1 MLRQEQHIIDLSF
14 PLTLEICLMEITF
27 WKGNVILD
35 KDKEPNIWAKYFP
48 QTRYVSC
55 SWQLIDQGPLKI
67 LSMTHPFL
75 WWMSFYQWNNLLS
88 IDCSFFLQLFVE
100 KENDLHPHF
109 FEKCYSIGFVIK
121 NQSFL
126 RLSFWIYSNY
136 WILIK
141 IKCKCIIC
149 VFNNQLLHY
158 HSQNKNSNIKKFFH
172 VAFQLFLWTCN
183 FFKFPFIVSSLS
195 FSRLLFVYVW
205 TLGFSSN
212 LYSRTTSFIHI
223 SISSFYR
230 LLYSHLQ
237 NIAPLA
243 IFTRLCPKIM

>member
-1 MLRQEQHIIDLSF
+1 
-14 PLTLEICLMEITF
+14 
-27 WKGNVILD
+27 
-35 KDKEPNIWAKYFP
+35 
-48 QTRYVSC
+48 
-55 SWQLIDQGPLKI
+55 
-67 LSMTHPFL
+67 
-75 WWMSFYQWNNLLS
+75 
-88 IDCSFFLQLFVE
+88 VE

-183 FFKFPFIVSSLS
+183 FFKFPFIVFSLS
-195 FSRLLFVYVW
+195 FSRLLFVYIW
-205 TLGFSSN
+205 TLGFSCN

-223 SISSFYR
+223 SISSLLSLIIFSFAKYCSIGNFHEIIPKDNVKNKFFSTNTFY
-230 LLYSHLQ
+230 
-237 NIAPLA
+237 
-243 IFTRLCPKIM
+243 